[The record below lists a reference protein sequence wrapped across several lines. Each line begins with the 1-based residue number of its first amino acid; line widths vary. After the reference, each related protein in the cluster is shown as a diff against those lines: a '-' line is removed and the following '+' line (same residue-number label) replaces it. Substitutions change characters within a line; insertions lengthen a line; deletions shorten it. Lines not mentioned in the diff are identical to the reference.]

1 MARTD
6 STTLSDSGAASAGD
20 VLLVVGD
27 GRVLTVELGD
37 RELVIGRG
45 EGCDVALEHRALSR
59 RHAVLA
65 PGPPAMVRDLDSHNG
80 TRVGSELHRGG
91 EPIAL
96 ATGEAFHIGPF
107 SFVVVRRG
115 SRDRSASYGDLL
127 RVSDPTPAG
136 VSPLVRDIAKSQVNV
151 LIVGETGVGKEVL
164 ATTIHGLSGR
174 KGALAGL
181 NCAALNDNLLE
192 SELFGHEKGSFTGAT
207 SQKIGLLEAAAG
219 GTVFLDEVGELSP
232 AIQAKLLRAVEHREA
247 QRIGST
253 RPLKLDVRFIAATNR
268 DLLAEV
274 EAGTFRRDLFFRL
287 DGVQLLIPSLRERR
301 ALIAPLAARFLAD
314 TRPGLRISSAAIA
327 ALEAHA
333 WPGNV
338 RELKAVIE
346 RAALLAQGGDV
357 TPRHLAFSKLVE
369 PAAAAPAAS
378 RPADPTGDLTDAQR
392 AERDRILRALEDCA
406 GNQTRAAKS
415 LGMSRSTLL
424 IKLQV
429 YRIPRP
435 RV

>member
-6 STTLSDSGAASAGD
+6 STTLSDSGVASAGD

-27 GRVLTVELGD
+27 GRVLTIELAD

-59 RHAVLA
+59 RHAVLT

-164 ATTIHGLSGR
+164 ANTIHGLSGR

-207 SQKIGLLEAAAG
+207 AQKIGLLEAAAG

-314 TRPGLRISSAAIA
+314 TRQGLRISSSAIA

-357 TPRHLAFSKLVE
+357 TPRHLAFSKLAE
-369 PAAAAPAAS
+369 PAAAALAAA
-378 RPADPTGDLTDAQR
+378 RPVDPTGDLTDAQR